1 MIEKHALIKRLKTE
15 LKNEEMSLVLLKKLK
30 QSQQLPRESGASVG
44 CVTGGATLTPTGK
57 IMLGKQAEQKSL
69 YTKQN
74 SIDDHL
80 TSDKMVRL
88 CTKSVHMHKKRNS
101 KYKCGY
107 WLLILMN

>member
-88 CTKSVHMHKKRNS
+88 CTRKETINTSLDTN
-101 KYKCGY
+101 
-107 WLLILMN
+107 LDLIILN